1 VPEKEQP
8 SFGNRSKSGPAN
20 SGAQNTAGLARHS
33 RGGDAAGAE
42 RRNGRLYLTG
52 LAVSVIGNNAL
63 SLAAGIWVKSLT
75 GSSSEAALVSVCVY
89 APSLAGP
96 LAGAVADRVR
106 RRRFLI
112 WLNLVSAALVLPL
125 LAVSGAGSVWLI
137 FAVMTWYGIHL
148 MLSGPAEAAL
158 FAVMLSTERRREL
171 NGWSLGFQEAGR
183 LVSPLFGAGLFA
195 LVGGGPVSVF
205 DAVTF
210 VIAAVTLSRIRL
222 REVRPEPQPARWRA
236 DLLAGFDHIRR
247 TAELRRLLPAATVVM
262 SFSAVLVA
270 AQYSLVQGVGEPPS
284 FLGVF
289 SAGLGAGSIV
299 ASMVSGRLLRSV
311 GERWLAILGMAN
323 FALGSVL
330 RATTSLPLAVAG
342 SVVLGFALPWLFL
355 ALLSLTQRCTPA
367 ELQGRV
373 SAAVTLVFFGPQ
385 APLQALGAL
394 AIRYATYQQLY
405 LAGAAVA
412 VATAIGYAWAS
423 RTRRP
428 VVPAALSPP
437 AGRLRWRSVYRDRV
451 YRGRQQERRL
461 PSDARG
467 HADRR
472 PHPGRDP
479 RPGHQ

>member
-1 VPEKEQP
+1 MADRGIRLF
-8 SFGNRSKSGPAN
+8 SNRGKSKSEYRNAAVISHPGD
-20 SGAQNTAGLARHS
+20 
-33 RGGDAAGAE
+33 DAASAE
-42 RRNGRLYLTG
+42 RRNGRLYLAG
-52 LAVSVIGNNAL
+52 MAVSVIGNNAM

-96 LAGAVADRVR
+96 LAGLVADRVR
-106 RRRFLI
+106 RRRFLV
-112 WLNLVSAALVLPL
+112 WLELASAALVLPV
-125 LAVSGAGSVWLI
+125 LAVRGPGSVWLI
-137 FAVMTWYGIHL
+137 FAVMTWYGIQL
-148 MLSGPAEAAL
+148 TLSGPAEDAL
-158 FAVMLSTERRREL
+158 FAVMLSRELRQEL
-171 NGWSLGFQEAGR
+171 NGWSLGFQETGR

-195 LVGGGPVSVF
+195 LIGGGMVSVF

-210 VIAAVTLSRIRL
+210 VIAAAMLSRIRL
-222 REVRPEPQPARWRA
+222 REAKPVPQARNWRA
-236 DLLAGFDHIRR
+236 DLLAGFGHIRR
-247 TAELRRLLPAATVVM
+247 TPELRRLLPAASVVM

-299 ASMVSGRLLRSV
+299 ASMVSGRLLRSA
-311 GERWLAILGMAN
+311 GERWLAVLGMAN
-323 FALGSVL
+323 FALGNAM
-330 RATTSLPLAVAG
+330 RATGWLPLAIAG

-355 ALLSLTQRCTPA
+355 ALLNLAQRCTPP

-412 VATAIGYAWAS
+412 VATAIVFTWTS
-423 RTRRP
+423 
-428 VVPAALSPP
+428 
-437 AGRLRWRSVYRDRV
+437 RWRLPHGPARADDR
-451 YRGRQQERRL
+451 E
-461 PSDARG
+461 
-467 HADRR
+467 
-472 PHPGRDP
+472 PGRRAGQVQGDDAAP
-479 RPGHQ
+479 

>member
-1 VPEKEQP
+1 MAGRGIK
-8 SFGNRSKSGPAN
+8 FLNNRSKYSLEYQSMAAACR
-20 SGAQNTAGLARHS
+20 SGADTAGT
-33 RGGDAAGAE
+33 E

-112 WLNLVSAALVLPL
+112 WLNLVSAALVLSL
-125 LAVSGAGSVWLI
+125 LAVSGRGSTWLI
-137 FAVMTWYGIHL
+137 FVVMSWYGIHL
-148 MLSGPAEAAL
+148 ALSGPAENAL
-158 FAVMLSTERRREL
+158 FAVMLSRKLRQEL

-195 LVGGGPVSVF
+195 LVGGGIVSVF
-205 DAVTF
+205 DAATF
-210 VIAAVTLSRIRL
+210 VVAAAMLCQIRL
-222 REVRPEPQPARWRA
+222 REARPVPKRRRWRA
-236 DLLAGFDHIRR
+236 DLLAGFGHIRR
-247 TAELRRLLPAATVVM
+247 IPELRRLLVAASIVM

-289 SAGLGAGSIV
+289 SAGLGAGSIA
-299 ASMVSGRLLRSV
+299 ASLISGRLLRSG
-311 GERWLAILGMAN
+311 GEKRLAVLGMAN
-323 FALGSVL
+323 FALGNAML
-330 RATTSLPLAVAG
+330 ATGWLPLAVAG

-355 ALLSLTQRCTPA
+355 ALLNLAQRSTPP

-373 SAAVTLVFFGPQ
+373 SAAVTLAFFGPQ

-412 VATAIGYAWAS
+412 IVTAVIFARTS
-423 RTRRP
+423 R
-428 VVPAALSPP
+428 LHS
-437 AGRLRWRSVYRDRV
+437 G
-451 YRGRQQERRL
+451 
-461 PSDARG
+461 
-467 HADRR
+467 
-472 PHPGRDP
+472 
-479 RPGHQ
+479 